1 MAKQKHSGLPAY
13 IIADPKSK
21 HFYINLKTKKY
32 IHKSKLADHIPLS
45 AASQK
50 LKEER
55 IQQARWDLNRD

>member
-21 HFYINLKTKKY
+21 HFYRNSKTGER

-45 AASQK
+45 AAAQE
-50 LKEER
+50 LKE
-55 IQQARWDLNRD
+55 